1 MVLMI
6 MIKEI
11 QNRWKSPVLRM
22 ALVTLVAFSI
32 KKYGKLE
39 IPNEVVDAIVDA
51 FLITVTGVGVVNDPT
66 NKENI

>member
-1 MVLMI
+1 MI

-22 ALVTLVAFSI
+22 ALVTLVAFSV

-51 FLITVTGVGVVNDPT
+51 FLITATGVGVVNDPT
-66 NKENI
+66 NKEKI